1 MRILALRPEGLVIP
15 FIHASM
21 VKAFRSLG
29 LEVLDLSFPE
39 NEEDARALKSLARC
53 TPTAIFTVDLPL
65 GMSAKKSMRD
75 FQSFIGIPWIIWFV
89 DDPDGY
95 GFSESCDP
103 SWTIVFCWDR
113 EIVGTACSGGS
124 WKGIEPMYL
133 PLATDPEVFFPEG
146 GGFPVSFPGG
156 VFVGS
161 TAHSNP
167 FLDGAIRNCS
177 DFDEDIS
184 GLWKRWK
191 KCLGKAPQALAWGF
205 LGEKT
210 GIESGTLQQNPL
222 ARLWVQSA
230 VHRLGQKKRKEIVCR
245 VIGEGGG
252 VFGDRGWEQPMGN
265 LYLGEITYGEAL
277 RRVYLGSA
285 FILDIRQPQSRTG
298 TTQRVFDAGACGIP
312 VLTDF
317 SPEMESLFDLDR
329 ETYFFRTLE
338 EAQEIKNLILLH
350 PPAGREKGARARERV
365 LALHTYRHRA
375 REVLHAL
382 HRFFPCSLAYS
393 SIP

>member
-1 MRILALRPEGLVIP
+1 MRILALKPDGLVIP

-21 VKAFRSLG
+21 VKAFRALG

-65 GMSAKKSMRD
+65 GINAKQSMRD
-75 FQSFIGIPWIIWFV
+75 LQSFIGIPWIIWFV
-89 DDPDGY
+89 DDPEGY
-95 GFSESCDP
+95 GFPASCDP

-177 DFDEDIS
+177 GFDEDIS
-184 GLWKRWK
+184 GLWERWK
-191 KCLGKAPQALAWGF
+191 KCLGDAPQGLAWGF

-210 GIESGTLQQNPL
+210 GIELETLQKNPL

-230 VHRLGQKKRKEIVCR
+230 VHRLGQKKRKETVCR

-265 LYLGEITYGEAL
+265 LYLGEITYGEGL

-312 VLTDF
+312 VLADF
-317 SPEMESLFDLDR
+317 SPELESLFDLDR
-329 ETYFFRTLE
+329 ETFFFRTIE
-338 EAQEIKNLILLH
+338 EAQEIKKLILLD

-382 HRFFPCSLAYS
+382 HRFFPCSLA
-393 SIP
+393 